1 MEAKAELVEKVDIK
15 LLKSM
20 MTEFNVPIA
29 VENLL
34 SLLVRDICLI
44 VNNL

>member
-1 MEAKAELVEKVDIK
+1 MEPKVEKEDMK
-15 LLKSM
+15 LLKNM
-20 MTEFNVPIA
+20 MIECNVPIA
-29 VENLL
+29 AANLL